1 MTRTDEL
8 LTLDRRHLWHPFTA
22 QQEWESE
29 PQLVIERAEGWYLE
43 DTEGRRYIDG
53 VSSLWANVFGHRVPE
68 IDAAIRA
75 QLERLAH
82 STLLGLTHP
91 PAIELAARL
100 VSRLP
105 PPLRRVFY
113 SDDGST
119 AVEVAVKMAF
129 QFCRQNGRERRTR
142 FVAFD
147 AAYHGDTLGSVSVGG
162 IDTFHGA
169 FRDLL
174 FPVHRAPYPYCFRC
188 PLGESGDPVACGLRC
203 AREFERLLERHGHEI
218 AACLIEPRVQGAGGM
233 IVAPDGFLGAVAE
246 ACRRHG
252 VLLIA
257 DEVATG
263 VCRTG
268 PFLACE
274 RDGVAP
280 DFVCLAKGITGGY
293 LPLAVTVTTDEIYA
307 GFLGERHLGRTF
319 FHGHT
324 YTGNP
329 LAAAA
334 ALATLELIRTRDL
347 PGHVARLDPVFER
360 CLVPLRGH
368 PLVGDVRRRGVMT
381 GLELVAD
388 RRDNE
393 RFDPASRVGHR
404 VAMAV
409 RRHGAV
415 VRPLGDVLVLNPPPA
430 IDPATLETLVAAV
443 AAGLDDVAAELEGST
458 GGRPRPPRGL
468 GLPSGS
474 APPRRTSSGPPPGSG
489 GGRPL
494 VRGARAQA
502 AIHGAA
508 APSPRPLPRRL
519 AVTGTDTGVGKTVV
533 ASILARAWNRA
544 GLRVAVAKPVETG
557 VPPAP
562 DGRSDGER
570 LARAAGDD
578 RPLAL
583 VSAYRLLRPLA
594 PTLAAEAQGVVLEP
608 GVIRECLSA
617 ALSGSD
623 AAIVEGAGGF
633 LVPLAPGLTLRA
645 LAAEFDLD
653 LLVVVADRLG
663 CANHA
668 LLTVEAARAAG
679 VRVCGLVLCRPSS
692 ARDPSQ
698 AGNRALLERLVDVPV
713 LFEVPFVGPADP
725 AEDLDRLVQL
735 VRVPI

>member
-29 PQLVIERAEGWYLE
+29 PQIVIERAEGWYLE
-43 DTEGRRYIDG
+43 DAEGRRYIDG

-68 IDAAIRA
+68 IDAAVRD
-75 QLERLAH
+75 QLGRLAH

-91 PAIELAARL
+91 PAIDLATRL
-100 VSRLP
+100 VSRMP

-119 AVEVAVKMAF
+119 AVEVAVKMAY

-147 AAYHGDTLGSVSVGG
+147 AAYHGDTLGSVSLGG
-162 IDTFHGA
+162 IELFHGA
-169 FRDLL
+169 FRNLL
-174 FPVHRAPYPYCFRC
+174 FPVHRAPYPYCYRC
-188 PLGESGDPVACGLRC
+188 PVGESGKPAACGLRC

-218 AACLIEPRVQGAGGM
+218 AGCVIEPRVQGAGGM
-233 IVAPDGFLGAVAE
+233 VTAPDGFLGAVAE

-274 RDGVAP
+274 AEGVVP
-280 DFVCLAKGITGGY
+280 DFVCLAKGLTGGY
-293 LPLAVTVTTDEIYA
+293 LPLAVTVTTDEIYG
-307 GFLGERHLGRTF
+307 GFLGQRHLGRTF

-334 ALATLELIRTRDL
+334 ALATLELVRTRDL
-347 PGHVARLDPVFER
+347 PRHVARLDAVFDG
-360 CLVPLRGH
+360 CLAPLRKH
-368 PLVGDVRRRGVMT
+368 ALVGDIRRRGVMT

-388 RRDNE
+388 RRDRE
-393 RFDPASRVGHR
+393 RFDPALRVGHR

-409 RRHGAV
+409 RRHGAI

-430 IDPATLETLVAAV
+430 IDPATLQALVAAV
-443 AAGLDDVAAELEGST
+443 TAGLDEVAAELEASA
-458 GGRPRPPRGL
+458 GGHPRPPRGL
-468 GLPSGS
+468 GLPSSS
-474 APPRRTSSGPPPGSG
+474 APPRRTSSGPPPDPG
-489 GGRPL
+489 GGRVL
-494 VRGARAQA
+494 ARGARPLA
-502 AIHGAA
+502 AVAGSDE
-508 APSPRPLPRRL
+508 SPGFRLPRRL

-533 ASILARAWNRA
+533 ASLVARAWNRA
-544 GLRVAVAKPVETG
+544 GFRVAVAKPVETG
-557 VPPAP
+557 VSPVP

-583 VSAYRLLRPLA
+583 ISAYRLLRPLA
-594 PTLAAEAQGVVLEP
+594 PTLAAEAEGVVLEP

-617 ALSGSD
+617 ALSSSE
-623 AAIVEGAGGF
+623 ATIVEGAGGL
-633 LVPLAPGLTLRA
+633 LVPLAPGLTLRS
-645 LAAEFDLD
+645 LAAELDLA

-679 VRVCGLVLCRPSS
+679 VRVCGLVLCRPSP

-725 AEDLDRLVQL
+725 AEDLDRIVQL
-735 VRVPI
+735 VRVPV

>member
-8 LTLDRRHLWHPFTA
+8 LALDRRHLWHPFTA

-53 VSSLWANVFGHRVPE
+53 VSSLWTNVFGHRVPE
-68 IDAAIRA
+68 IDAAVRTQID
-75 QLERLAH
+75 RLAH

-100 VSRLP
+100 ASRLP

-119 AVEVAVKMAF
+119 AVEVAIKMAF

-162 IDTFHGA
+162 IETFHGA
-169 FRDLL
+169 FRNLL

-188 PLGESGDPVACGLRC
+188 PLGESGDPVTCGLRC

-274 RDGVAP
+274 RDGVVP
-280 DFVCLAKGITGGY
+280 DFVCLAKGLTGGY
-293 LPLAVTVTTDEIYA
+293 LPLAATVTTDEIYA

-329 LAAAA
+329 LAAVA
-334 ALATLELIRTRDL
+334 ALATLDLVRTRDL

-360 CLVPLRGH
+360 CLAPLRGH
-368 PLVGDVRRRGVMT
+368 PLVGDVRRCGVMT
-381 GLELVAD
+381 GIELVAD

-393 RFDPASRVGHR
+393 RFDVALRVGHR

-409 RRHGAV
+409 RRHGAI

-430 IDPATLETLVAAV
+430 IDPAALETLVAAV
-443 AAGLDDVAAELEGST
+443 AAGLDDVAAELEASA
-458 GGRPRPPRGL
+458 GGHPRPPRGS
-468 GLPSGS
+468 GLS
-474 APPRRTSSGPPPGSG
+474 ADRVPPRRTSSAPPPGSG
-489 GGRPL
+489 GGQPLARGGRTRAAVHGTVAPSVRPL
-494 VRGARAQA
+494 
-502 AIHGAA
+502 
-508 APSPRPLPRRL
+508 SRRL

-533 ASILARAWNRA
+533 ASIIARAWSRA

-594 PTLAAEAQGVVLEP
+594 PTLAAEAQGVVLEA
-608 GVIRECLSA
+608 GAIRECVST
-617 ALSGSD
+617 ALSRSD
-623 AAIVEGAGGF
+623 AAIIEGAGGL
-633 LVPLAPGLTLRA
+633 LVPLAPGLTLRG
-645 LAAEFDLD
+645 LAAEFGLD

-679 VRVCGLVLCRPSS
+679 VRVCGFVLCRPSPAS
-692 ARDPSQ
+692 DPSQ

-725 AEDLDRLVQL
+725 TEDLDRLVQL

>member
-1 MTRTDEL
+1 MTRMDEL
-8 LTLDRRHLWHPFTA
+8 LALDRRHLWHPFTA

-29 PQLVIERAEGWYLE
+29 PQLVVDRAEGWYLQ
-43 DTEGRRYIDG
+43 DVEGRRYIDG
-53 VSSLWANVFGHRVPE
+53 VASLWANVFGHRVPE
-68 IDAAIRA
+68 IDAAVRE
-75 QLERLAH
+75 QLGRLAH
-82 STLLGLTHP
+82 STLLGLTHA
-91 PAIELAARL
+91 PAVELAARL

-105 PPLRRVFY
+105 GPLRRVFY

-119 AVEVAVKMAF
+119 AVEVAVKMAY
-129 QFCRQNGRERRTR
+129 QFCRQNGRESRTR

-147 AAYHGDTLGSVSVGG
+147 AAYHGDTLGSVSLGG
-162 IDTFHGA
+162 IDSFHGA
-169 FRDLL
+169 FRNLL

-203 AREFERLLERHGHEI
+203 AREFERLLERHGHEL
-218 AACLIEPRVQGAGGM
+218 AGCLIEPRVQGAGGM
-233 IVAPDGFLGAVAE
+233 VTAPDGFLRAVAD

-274 RDGVAP
+274 RDRVVP
-280 DFVCLAKGITGGY
+280 DFVCLAKGLTGGY
-293 LPLAVTVTTDEIYA
+293 LPLAATVTTDEIYA
-307 GFLGERHLGRTF
+307 GFLGPRHLGRTF

-334 ALATLELIRTRDL
+334 ALATLELARSRDL
-347 PGHVARLDPVFER
+347 PRHVERLGAVFDR
-360 CLVPLRGH
+360 GLAPLREH
-368 PLVGDVRRRGVMT
+368 SLVGDVRRRGVMV

-388 RRDNE
+388 RRDHE
-393 RFDPASRVGHR
+393 RFDPALRVGHR
-404 VAMAV
+404 VALAV
-409 RRHGAV
+409 RRHGAI

-430 IDPATLETLVAAV
+430 IDPATLEALLAAV
-443 AAGLDDVAAELEGST
+443 TTGLDEVEAELEAST
-458 GGRPRPPRGL
+458 AGKPGLPRGL
-468 GLPSGS
+468 ALPSHTP
-474 APPRRTSSGPPPGSG
+474 PPRPSSHPPPGAG

-494 VRGARAQA
+494 VRGARARAPLADA
-502 AIHGAA
+502 AE
-508 APSPRPLPRRL
+508 PSAVRLPRRL
-519 AVTGTDTGVGKTVV
+519 VVTGTDTGVGKTVV
-533 ASILARAWNRA
+533 ASLVARAWNRA
-544 GLRVAVAKPVETG
+544 GLQVAVAKPVETG
-557 VPPAP
+557 VAARP

-583 VSAYRLLRPLA
+583 ISAYRLRRALA
-594 PTLAAEAQGVVLEP
+594 PTLAAEAEGVELQP
-608 GVIRECLSA
+608 GAVRECLSG
-617 ALSGSD
+617 ALSRSD
-623 AAIVEGAGGF
+623 ATIAEGAGGL
-633 LVPLAPGLTLRA
+633 LVPLAPGLTVRS
-645 LAAEFDLD
+645 LAAEFDLP

-679 VRVCGLVLCRPSS
+679 VRVCGLALCRPT
-692 ARDPSQ
+692 AVRDASQ
-698 AGNRALLERLVDVPV
+698 AANRALLERLVDVPV

-725 AEDLDRLVQL
+725 ADEIDRLVL
-735 VRVPI
+735 LANVPI